1 MFWLFHFLILYL
13 SATSGA
19 NPETVEFLTL
29 YDSTSEGSG
38 QNAAIAVSVSDGDLT
53 EVSRSVLMAESWVR
67 SIVLASFPATKI
79 TTIVVGNNV
88 VCNNKDQEEGKL
100 ELVLLSLKNIYY
112 SLKRWGLEKEIK
124 PSSAFSFECFV
135 SNSALNEALSVLH
148 FLEDINSTI
157 SLNPPEYEPD
167 LSHEAVKKLVSNH
180 LRPVQDLGVFNL
192 KRINVIVQSP
202 IQTKPTKIR
211 RLSMFDSSPVDVGY
225 SIPAHVT
232 KKPQPPLASFAPPP
246 SISLTFGPP
255 MPPIVVPAQPPF
267 GLSMPPCSS
276 PSPAADMSS
285 PPPAES
291 VGGIEKGLWCVA
303 KPSVPVDTLQLAMDY
318 ACGVGGADCEDIRPH
333 GSCFY
338 PDTVVA
344 HASYAF
350 NSYWQKT
357 KRNGGTCSFD
367 GTAMIINADPS
378 FQHCRFILS

>member
-1 MFWLFHFLILYL
+1 MFWLFPFLILYL
-13 SATSGA
+13 LGTSGA
-19 NPETVEFLTL
+19 SPETVEFLTL
-29 YDSTSEGSG
+29 YDSTSEGSR
-38 QNAAIAVSVSDGDLT
+38 QNVPIAVSVRKGDLT

-67 SIVLASFPATKI
+67 AHVLVHFPATRI

-88 VCNNKDQEEGKL
+88 GCNKRDPEEGRL

-135 SNSALNEALSVLH
+135 SNSALNEAMSVLR
-148 FLEDINSTI
+148 FLEDINSTY
-157 SLNPPEYEPD
+157 SLFPPQYEPD
-167 LSHEAVKKLVSNH
+167 LSQEDVKNLGSSH
-180 LRPVQDLGVFNL
+180 LRSVQDLGVFKL

-202 IQTKPTKIR
+202 IETKPTKSR
-211 RLSMFDSSPVDVGY
+211 RLSMFDSTPRDFGY

-246 SISLTFGPP
+246 SISSTFGPQ
-255 MPPIVVPAQPPF
+255 MPPIVVPAQSPF
-267 GLSMPPCSS
+267 GLTMPPCSS
-276 PSPAADMSS
+276 PSPVADVSS

-291 VGGIEKGLWCVA
+291 VGWVEKGLWCVA
-303 KPSVPVDTLQLAMDY
+303 KPSVPADTLQEAMDY
-318 ACGVGGADCEDIRPH
+318 ACGEGGADCEEIRPH

-338 PDTVVA
+338 PDIVVA

-350 NSYWQKT
+350 NSYWQRT
-357 KRNGGTCSFD
+357 KRNGGTCSFG